1 MARGLVDGSS
11 CKGSGAVHLVA
22 NLLRRLPADPHREPL
37 VLRVALLAGHVLAL
51 GQWLGLA
58 DLVGH
63 GDAGLLR
70 DGHALLL
77 GDVVALLVG
86 DLLGVGLLHVPA
98 LVIGN
103 VLAGSLDGS
112 PHLVVAMTPPLVLAV
127 LFVLGRALR
136 LSVGLVL
143 GPELLDADVLVDGAA
158 LLDVVGGTLLPSGGL
173 AQSLGSRLTLL
184 LVNRLAH
191 LLLALLVLCVPKRH
205 VFCPTLDA
213 GRRDLFCRTN
223 MGGCAIVCSWGGKGQ

>member
-1 MARGLVDGSS
+1 MDRLVMDRSLVDGSGR
-11 CKGSGAVHLVA
+11 KGSGAVHLVA
-22 NLLRRLPADPHREPL
+22 NLLGRLPADPHWEPL
-37 VLRVALLAGHVLAL
+37 VLGMALLAGHVLAL

-58 DLVGH
+58 DLVRH
-63 GDAGLLR
+63 GDAGLLG

-98 LVIGN
+98 LVVGN

-112 PHLVVAMTPPLVLAV
+112 PHLVVAMTSPLVLAV
-127 LFVLGRALR
+127 LFVLGCALG

-158 LLDVVGGTLLPSGGL
+158 LLDVVGGALLPCGGL
-173 AQSLGSRLTLL
+173 AQSLS
-184 LVNRLAH
+184 
-191 LLLALLVLCVPKRH
+191 
-205 VFCPTLDA
+205 
-213 GRRDLFCRTN
+213 
-223 MGGCAIVCSWGGKGQ
+223 S

>member
-1 MARGLVDGSS
+1 MF
-11 CKGSGAVHLVA
+11 
-22 NLLRRLPADPHREPL
+22 
-37 VLRVALLAGHVLAL
+37 RVALLARHVLAL
-51 GQWLGLA
+51 GQRLGLA

-63 GDAGLLR
+63 GDAGLLG

-98 LVIGN
+98 LVVGN
-103 VLAGSLDGS
+103 VLAGSLDRS

-127 LFVLGRALR
+127 LFVLGRAFG
-136 LSVGLVL
+136 LSVGLIL
-143 GPELLDADVLVDGAA
+143 GPELLDADILVDGGA
-158 LLDVVGGTLLPSGGL
+158 LLDVVGGALLPGGGL
-173 AQSLGSRLTLL
+173 AQPLRSRLALL
-184 LVNRLAH
+184 LVNRLTH

-205 VFCPTLDA
+205 IFCPALDA

-223 MGGCAIVCSWGGKGQ
+223 MGGRAIVGSWGAKGHGCKQQ

>member
-1 MARGLVDGSS
+1 M
-11 CKGSGAVHLVA
+11 GSGAVHLVA
-22 NLLRRLPADPHREPL
+22 NLLVRLSADPHREPL
-37 VLRVALLAGHVLAL
+37 VLGMALLARNVLAL

-63 GDAGLLR
+63 GDAGLLG

-77 GDVVALLVG
+77 GNVVALLVG

-103 VLAGSLDGS
+103 VLASSLDGS

-127 LFVLGRALR
+127 LFVLGRAFG

-143 GPELLDADVLVDGAA
+143 GPELLDADVLVDGGA
-158 LLDVVGGTLLPSGGL
+158 LLPRGGL
-173 AQSLGSRLTLL
+173 AQSLGPRLALL
-184 LVNRLAH
+184 LVNRLTD

-213 GRRDLFCRTN
+213 G
-223 MGGCAIVCSWGGKGQ
+223 